1 MTLMNQSA
9 VNMEMSTIN
18 LFLEFLNIKLVR
30 QITLMKVQ
38 MMEAWRGHISNYFS
52 SQRAEHLLIQV
63 ERL

>member
-1 MTLMNQSA
+1 
-9 VNMEMSTIN
+9 MEMSTIN

-52 SQRAEHLLIQV
+52 SQRAQHLLIQV